1 LHHNI
6 LKRESESAHAHVSF
20 HVCMWVSRPSP
31 KEYLRS
37 DTCERERNIERERE
51 RGVRVCSRERWIE
64 RGRESE

>member
-1 LHHNI
+1 
-6 LKRESESAHAHVSF
+6 
-20 HVCMWVSRPSP
+20 MWVSRPSP